1 MYQKGNHMSES
12 NSIVIPSFDKTSRA
26 IFNGASKVLKANERF
41 GELVCAEM
49 NKFIDAVRLALPG
62 KVDQAACKAMQKTI
76 MDSEIVKESTKE
88 TIVKR
93 KTWVEN
99 AQGAQRALYFG
110 IPFTTD
116 LKNNPDYVLPWG
128 KKSTPA
134 EQKAGTVTT
143 TTRAE
148 LDKTISKALAQARL
162 IGLAEFAA
170 DMLDLALERLDGFK
184 ETVLDK

>member
-1 MYQKGNHMSES
+1 MSES
-12 NSIVIPSFDKTSRA
+12 NSVVIPSFDKTSRA

-41 GELVCAEM
+41 SELVCAEM
-49 NKFIDAVRLALPG
+49 NRFIDSVRVSLPG

-76 MDSEIVKESTKE
+76 MESEIVKESTKE

-148 LDKTISKALAQARL
+148 LDKTLSKALAQARL
-162 IGLAEFAA
+162 IGLTEFAA
-170 DMLDLALERLDGFK
+170 DMLDLALERLDGFT

>member
-1 MYQKGNHMSES
+1 MSES
-12 NSIVIPSFDKTSRA
+12 DSVVIPSFDKTSRA
-26 IFNGASKVLKANERF
+26 IFKGRQGLANAEKKF
-41 GELVCAEM
+41 GELVGAEM
-49 NKFIDAVRLALPG
+49 TKYIDAVRLALPG
-62 KVDQAACKAMQKTI
+62 KVDQAACKAMQKAI
-76 MDSEIVKESTKE
+76 MESEIVKESTKE

-99 AQGAQRALYFG
+99 AQGAMRALYFG

-148 LDKTISKALAQARL
+148 LDKTLSKALAQARL
-162 IGLAEFAA
+162 IGLTEFAA
-170 DMLDLALERLDGFK
+170 DMLDLALERLDGFT